1 MDVTDKID
9 LFLNEIMKKVIRKG
23 KVVKKT
29 ICPTAA
35 MKAVGG
41 KCVMMS
47 PQERRNRA
55 KAAKITGKKIKANPG
70 LQKKATKKRAK
81 SMRKRAMG
89 IPDKGAPS
97 LDTTTGE
104 KI

>member
-1 MDVTDKID
+1 MDINDKLDIY
-9 LFLNEIMKKVIRKG
+9 LNEIMKKVIRKG
-23 KVVKKT
+23 KVVRKT
-29 ICPTAA
+29 VCPVAA

-41 KCVMMS
+41 KCVLMT
-47 PQERRNRA
+47 PQERKNRQ

-70 LQKKATKKRAK
+70 IQKKAMKKRAK

-104 KI
+104 KL